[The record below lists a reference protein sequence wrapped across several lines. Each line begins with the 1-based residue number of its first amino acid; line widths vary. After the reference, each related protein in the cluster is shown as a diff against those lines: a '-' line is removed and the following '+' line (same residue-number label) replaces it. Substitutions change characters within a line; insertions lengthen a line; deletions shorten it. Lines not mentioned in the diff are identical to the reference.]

1 MKHRISITINE
12 NTLLKLKER
21 VRLSNDFRNQSHLV
35 ELALENFLREK
46 DE

>member
-12 NTLLKLKER
+12 NTLLKLKEK

-35 ELALENFLREK
+35 ELAVENFLREK